1 MYSSTVLF
9 YTPVLTC
16 TPFGINIHSSTEQT
30 TNGVKTVEQLKV
42 LVETRF
48 FVKCQ
53 GCNEEHEVDTYE
65 AGEIKC
71 ACGNEY
77 EYDNGNPEKAEVV

>member
-1 MYSSTVLF
+1 M
-9 YTPVLTC
+9 
-16 TPFGINIHSSTEQT
+16 
-30 TNGVKTVEQLKV
+30 EQLKV
-42 LVETRF
+42 MVETRF

-53 GCNEEHEVDTYE
+53 CNEEHEVDTYE

-77 EYDNGNPEKAEVV
+77 EYDNGNPETAEAV